1 MKVPLKDM
9 GGKVLKQAE
18 VSDAVYA
25 VPWNPDLLH
34 QALVYYQANQRQGTH
49 STLTRGQVSGGGRK
63 PFAQKHTGRA
73 RAGTIRAPQWRGGG
87 AVFGP
92 HPRSYRKRLP
102 VRMRRQAIRCAL
114 SAKVAAE
121 RLILLDSLTLSEGKT
136 KAMVQVLQ
144 ALEVASSALVVMR
157 EPDEAVANAVR
168 NIPRVKTLAADLLNV
183 LDLVRY
189 DFLIMTEDAVRRTEE
204 LWADP
209 KVKRG
214 AAVVA

>member
-1 MKVPLKDM
+1 VKVALKDM
-9 GGKVLKQAE
+9 SGKVLKQVE
-18 VSDAVYA
+18 LSDAVYA
-25 VPWNPDLLH
+25 VPSNSDLLH

-49 STLTRGQVSGGGRK
+49 NTLTRGNVSGGGRK

-87 AVFGP
+87 VVFGP

-114 SAKVAAE
+114 SAKAADE
-121 RLILLDSLTLSEGKT
+121 RVLLLDALTLSDGKT

-144 ALEVASSALVVMR
+144 ALEVASSALIVMR
-157 EPDEAVANAVR
+157 VPNEAVVNAVR
-168 NIPRVKTLAADLLNV
+168 NIPRVKTLAVDLLNV
-183 LDLVRY
+183 LDLLRY
-189 DFLIMTEDAVRRTEE
+189 DFLIMTEDAARRTEE

-214 AAVVA
+214 TAVGA